1 MYLEAKSRD
10 EKDVAYPVSPA
21 EEDRMGMQDDE
32 DACLIMQDVPYVDD
46 YGETPLQNF
55 VWTLLIETL
64 MLTCYVVLI
73 FLLFHLKY
81 MIKINDMITI
91 FVCIPKKCKPSKTV
105 KMWLKNIDLLYLWRH
120 HPMWGQA
127 SNNFLFLDH
136 HSDEELWWSIC
147 LMIDCGECY
156 FASPVSYQIKRYDYR
171 YIIN

>member
-21 EEDRMGMQDDE
+21 EEDRMGMQDDV
-32 DACLIMQDVPYVDD
+32 DAYLIMQDVPYVDD

-91 FVCIPKKCKPSKTV
+91 FVCIPKKCKLSKTV
-105 KMWLKNIDLLYLWRH
+105 NFEQNTFLRARKSLEKWNI
-120 HPMWGQA
+120 
-127 SNNFLFLDH
+127 
-136 HSDEELWWSIC
+136 E
-147 LMIDCGECY
+147 
-156 FASPVSYQIKRYDYR
+156 
-171 YIIN
+171 INHGSGY

>member
-1 MYLEAKSRD
+1 MYLEAKWRD

-64 MLTCYVVLI
+64 MLMCYVVLI

-81 MIKINDMITI
+81 MIKIIDRIAI
-91 FVCIPKKCKPSKTV
+91 FVCIPKKRKISKTV

-120 HPMWGQA
+120 HPM
-127 SNNFLFLDH
+127 
-136 HSDEELWWSIC
+136 
-147 LMIDCGECY
+147 
-156 FASPVSYQIKRYDYR
+156 
-171 YIIN
+171 